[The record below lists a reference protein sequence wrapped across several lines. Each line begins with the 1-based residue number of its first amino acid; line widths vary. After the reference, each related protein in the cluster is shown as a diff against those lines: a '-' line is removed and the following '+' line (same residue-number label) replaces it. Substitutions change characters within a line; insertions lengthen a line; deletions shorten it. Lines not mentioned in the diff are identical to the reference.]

1 MAKVKITG
9 HASGTGVVTI
19 TAPNTSTDRT
29 ITLPDGTGTL
39 LDENSSLP
47 AANIT
52 GTLPAISATNLT
64 NVPAANITGTLP
76 AISGANLT
84 GVRDTTG
91 GRKNL
96 IINGGFDVWQRGTA
110 ATSYGNYASADRWKQ
125 TTAGEVSKVVD
136 GDRNTVLKLVT
147 STGQAPNRITQYLEA
162 PARLKG
168 KTLTLSFWMKT
179 SEVLT
184 LDINFWVGDAAGN
197 YPVYGKTGGSAG
209 NSTALGGSTSTSWTK
224 YTTSVVIPSYTEY
237 TNGTDKMEINIGVV
251 NGTAAG
257 KSIYYDDIQLE
268 VGSVAT
274 DFEHRSYGEEL
285 ALCQRYYEVL
295 STTSDN
301 NRNRYNG
308 VAWDSSNLN
317 IFINF
322 LVEKRADATVAIT
335 SIGQVF
341 NGSWVNASGSAVT
354 GAGKRGCTIAIQ
366 KTGGYTAKYGYF
378 IRSQAITADAEL

>member
-1 MAKVKITG
+1 MTKA
-9 HASGTGVVTI
+9 
-19 TAPNTSTDRT
+19 R
-29 ITLPDGTGTL
+29 
-39 LDENSSLP
+39 ENSDYTGL
-47 AANIT
+47 AADIVAGDT
-52 GTLPAISATNLT
+52 
-64 NVPAANITGTLP
+64 AAR
-76 AISGANLT
+76 S
-84 GVRDTTG
+84 

-96 IINGGFDVWQRGTA
+96 IINGGFDVWQRSTA

-285 ALCQRYYEVL
+285 ALCQRYFYQD
-295 STTSDN
+295 TTRHYRPSFLDGSGNYPTVFVEHPVPMRATATGAFLQASDFYYN
-301 NRNRYNG
+301 TDGSGFSNFTPNPNTISWNGDNKGGSLRYNA
-308 VAWDSSNLN
+308 VSN
-317 IFINF
+317 
-322 LVEKRADATVAIT
+322 
-335 SIGQVF
+335 GQ
-341 NGSWVNASGSAVT
+341 
-354 GAGKRGCTIAIQ
+354 GAGKAMIVGIW
-366 KTGGYTAKYGYF
+366 YTQLKF
-378 IRSQAITADAEL
+378 NAEL

>member
-1 MAKVKITG
+1 MSTSRTREKADKVTF
-9 HASGTGVVTI
+9 TQTEVTSAV
-19 TAPNTSTDRT
+19 TAGDT
-29 ITLPDGTGTL
+29 
-39 LDENSSLP
+39 
-47 AANIT
+47 AAR
-52 GTLPAISATNLT
+52 A
-64 NVPAANITGTLP
+64 
-76 AISGANLT
+76 
-84 GVRDTTG
+84 

-96 IINGGFDVWQRGTA
+96 IINGGFDVWQRSTA
-110 ATSYGNYASADRWKQ
+110 ATSYGNYASADRWLQ
-125 TTAGEVSKVVD
+125 VTAGEVSKVVD

-147 STGQAPNRITQYLEA
+147 STGQSPNRISQYLEA

-184 LDINFWVGDAAGN
+184 LDINFWLGDAAGN

-237 TNGTDKMEINIGVV
+237 TNGTDKLEINIGVV

-285 ALCQRYYEVL
+285 ALCLRYFWRAASIEGWFFPINP
-295 STTSDN
+295 SN
-301 NRNRYNG
+301 NVYFRSEIYFPTIMRSSPS
-308 VAWDSSNLN
+308 VSVDSSITGTQYITNSKVSLRLN
-317 IFINF
+317 HIASYSTWTGI
-322 LVEKRADATVAIT
+322 TV
-335 SIGQVF
+335 S
-341 NGSWVNASGSAVT
+341 
-354 GAGKRGCTIAIQ
+354 
-366 KTGGYTAKYGYF
+366 
-378 IRSQAITADAEL
+378 AEL

>member
-1 MAKVKITG
+1 MTKSATRE
-9 HASGTGVVTI
+9 
-19 TAPNTSTDRT
+19 TADV
-29 ITLPDGTGTL
+29 
-39 LDENSSLP
+39 
-47 AANIT
+47 ANI
-52 GTLPAISATNLT
+52 
-64 NVPAANITGTLP
+64 V
-76 AISGANLT
+76 
-84 GVRDTTG
+84 

-96 IINGGFDVWQRGTA
+96 IINGGFDVWQRSTA

-125 TTAGEVSKVVD
+125 ITAGEVSKVVD

-147 STGQAPNRITQYLEA
+147 STGQSPNRISQYLEA

-184 LDINFWVGDAAGN
+184 LDINFWLGDAAGN

-274 DFEHRSYGEEL
+274 DFEHRSYGEIL
-285 ALCQRYYEVL
+285 ADCQRYFQALTLY
-295 STTSDN
+295 
-301 NRNRYNG
+301 
-308 VAWDSSNLN
+308 LN
-317 IFINF
+317 TNSAQYPMFY
-322 LVEKRADATVAIT
+322 VTKRAAPTLSSTASGFNLAGVTPTQNSAYAYQSTGGNATVNI
-335 SIGQVF
+335 
-341 NGSWVNASGSAVT
+341 
-354 GAGKRGCTIAIQ
+354 
-366 KTGGYTAKYGYF
+366 
-378 IRSQAITADAEL
+378 DAEL

>member
-1 MAKVKITG
+1 MSTSRTREKADKVTF
-9 HASGTGVVTI
+9 TQTEVTSAV
-19 TAPNTSTDRT
+19 TAGDT
-29 ITLPDGTGTL
+29 
-39 LDENSSLP
+39 
-47 AANIT
+47 AAR
-52 GTLPAISATNLT
+52 A
-64 NVPAANITGTLP
+64 
-76 AISGANLT
+76 
-84 GVRDTTG
+84 

-96 IINGGFDVWQRGTA
+96 IINGGFDVWQRSTA
-110 ATSYGNYASADRWKQ
+110 ATSYGNYASADRWLQ
-125 TTAGEVSKVVD
+125 VTAGEVSKVVD

-147 STGQAPNRITQYLEA
+147 STGQSPNRISQYLEA

-184 LDINFWVGDAAGN
+184 LDINFWLGDAAGN

-285 ALCQRYYEVL
+285 ALCLRYFWREAAIEGWFFPINP
-295 STTSDN
+295 SN
-301 NRNRYNG
+301 NVYFRSEIYFPTIMRSSPS
-308 VAWDSSNLN
+308 VSVDSSITGTQYITNSKVSLRLN
-317 IFINF
+317 HIASYSTWTGI
-322 LVEKRADATVAIT
+322 TV
-335 SIGQVF
+335 S
-341 NGSWVNASGSAVT
+341 
-354 GAGKRGCTIAIQ
+354 
-366 KTGGYTAKYGYF
+366 
-378 IRSQAITADAEL
+378 AEL